1 MEPYRDETPQAPG
14 MRASDQERD
23 AAVQRLQVAF
33 AEGRLDD
40 QEFDERMR
48 AALAARTHGDLA
60 ALLTDLPAATVP
72 VAPRTAAATVRAPR
86 PGRYAVA
93 YKRGIRHA
101 GRWRVPGR
109 FRTIVYKGS
118 GELDLRAAELTEPV
132 TTILAVAY
140 KSDIEIIVPPGVR
153 VEVNGFGVARDE
165 DWAGE
170 LAADAP
176 IVHVRAFAYKGL
188 VETRTMPRR

>member
-1 MEPYRDETPQAPG
+1 MEPYRDEGPQPS

-23 AAVQRLQVAF
+23 ATVQRLQVAF
-33 AEGRLDD
+33 AEGRLADG
-40 QEFDERMR
+40 EFDERMR
-48 AALAARTHGDLA
+48 SALAACTHADLD
-60 ALLTDLPAATVP
+60 ALLTDLPAATAP
-72 VAPRTAAATVRAPR
+72 AAPRAAAPVEGPK
-86 PGRYAVA
+86 PGKYAVA

-109 FRTIVYKGS
+109 FRAIVYKGS
-118 GELDLRAAELTEPV
+118 GELDLRAAELTEPI
-132 TTILAVAY
+132 TEILAVAY

-153 VEVNGFGVARDE
+153 VEVNGFGVTRDE

-176 IVHVRAFAYKGL
+176 IVHIRAIAYKGL
-188 VETRTMPRR
+188 VETRTTPRR